1 MTLSGSYSWDFQ
13 IEIWKVIFLSFTIKP
28 EFNWDP
34 VEAVITSY
42 KDPLHTKNW
51 NAFCLYTFIKD
62 QPCLPS
68 FPSQRPSTASRPTR
82 ASSIAGLSS
91 TTNRGRKRRT
101 LRCRPSHGARTSTTR
116 RHFNQTGIHRGGNF
130 IRSINGSACTRSA
143 QDGKLK
149 KGAGGTHP
157 FFIGASPYDP
167 LFIGAGPYDPLF

>member
-1 MTLSGSYSWDFQ
+1 MRRSFQ
-13 IEIWKVIFLSFTIKP
+13 LQWGYRGKP
-28 EFNWDP
+28 LCRRF
-34 VEAVITSY
+34 Y
-42 KDPLHTKNW
+42 KDPLRRCKKLKRILSLHLHKQ
-51 NAFCLYTFIKD
+51 CL
-62 QPCLPS
+62 QS

-101 LRCRPSHGARTSTTR
+101 LRCIPSHGARTSTTR
-116 RHFNQTGIHRGGNF
+116 RHFNQNGIHRGGNF

-149 KGAGGTHP
+149 KGPEGHTP

-167 LFIGAGPYDPLF
+167 IIYRQAPMTPLFIGKPQMTPLF